1 MIMSK
6 EINILILSAGRRV
19 ELVNC
24 FKAARD
30 RLHLKGKVCAADLSD
45 SAPALYFAD
54 KHFFLP
60 RIGTQGYIGAVI
72 RLCRENEISI
82 VVPTIDTELEILA
95 QNREKIEEESGAK
108 VLISEFKSVET
119 CCDKIKTAAFIRAH
133 GFALPKVITADMVAA
148 EDYSFPLFIKP
159 FDGSSS
165 INAFKVNNKREL
177 AFFLSYIDHPIL
189 QEFVIGTEYTVDCFA
204 DFEGNI
210 ITVVPRI
217 RLQTRSGEILKGKID
232 KNEAIIADVKRL
244 VKELGL
250 IGHITVQGFLGED
263 KIFRYIEIN
272 PRFGGGAPMSIMAGA
287 DSCENLYRLLCGEK
301 LLYHENY
308 ADGAVY
314 SRFDSSIR
322 IDTL

>member
-1 MIMSK
+1 MNR
-6 EINILILSAGRRV
+6 EWNILILSAGRRV

-30 RLHLKGKVCAADLSD
+30 RLKIEGKVLAADLSD

-54 KHFFLP
+54 EHFRLP
-60 RIGTQGYIGAVI
+60 RIGTDGYLETLIGIA
-72 RLCRENEISI
+72 RENRVSLI
-82 VVPTIDTELEILA
+82 VPTIDTELEFLA
-95 QNREKIEEESGAK
+95 KKREKIEEESGAK
-108 VLISEFKSVET
+108 VLISDLESVEI
-119 CCDKIKTAAFIRAH
+119 CCDKIRTAKFFRDH
-133 GFALPKVITADMVAA
+133 GFALPKVITAEMIEA
-148 EDYSFPLFIKP
+148 EDYTFPLFIKP

-165 INAFKVNNKREL
+165 VNAFKVRNKREL

-189 QEFVIGTEYTVDCFA
+189 QEFVKGTEYTVDCFA
-204 DFEGNI
+204 DFAGNI

-217 RLQTRSGEILKGKID
+217 RLQTRSGEILKGRID
-232 KNEAIIADVKRL
+232 KNASIIADVKRL

-250 IGHITVQGFLGED
+250 IGHVTVQGFWGED
-263 KIFRYIEIN
+263 GIFRYIEIN

-287 DSCENLYRLLCGEK
+287 DSCENLYRLLRGET
-301 LLYHENY
+301 LTYHENY
-308 ADGAVY
+308 EDGATF